1 MLCCLALVVFLSYF
15 CTVLVLSYTVCSIC
29 AVLAGEACLCK
40 LGKASLVQVS
50 VHKKSKLYV

>member
-1 MLCCLALVVFLSYF
+1 VLPRFVVFLSFF
-15 CTVLVLSYTVCSIC
+15 CTVLALSYTVCSIC